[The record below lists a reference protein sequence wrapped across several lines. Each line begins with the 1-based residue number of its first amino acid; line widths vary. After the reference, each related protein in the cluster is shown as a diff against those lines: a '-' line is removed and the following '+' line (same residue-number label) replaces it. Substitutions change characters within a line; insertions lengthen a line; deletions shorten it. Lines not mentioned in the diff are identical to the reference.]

1 MPFEQKQIRPAQN
14 LVGDVRGRRIFRI
27 FIRVRGTNIYRSIQ
41 LFQVSRAL
49 FETRRECRGHHRRR
63 HPQRR
68 SIDRRVCSRVR
79 GVFEMPVLSPT
90 SRVIGY

>member
-41 LFQVSRAL
+41 LFQV
-49 FETRRECRGHHRRR
+49 
-63 HPQRR
+63 
-68 SIDRRVCSRVR
+68 
-79 GVFEMPVLSPT
+79 
-90 SRVIGY
+90 